1 MKTWWFGNLLLF
13 VIVVPAVNVLVNRT
27 LTAILDIQT
36 HARSILD
43 NVVSITGKLDE
54 VPELLTETDEVVKQ
68 VAAGALRY
76 AASLDTVAELHS

>member
-1 MKTWWFGNLLLF
+1 MKTWWIGNLLLF
-13 VIVVPAVNVLVNRT
+13 VVVVPPVNILINRT

-43 NVVSITGKLDE
+43 NVVTLTSKLDD
-54 VPELLTETDEVVKQ
+54 VPEQLVVTDEVVKE

-76 AASLDTVAELHS
+76 AASLDTVAELH

>member
-13 VIVVPAVNVLVNRT
+13 VIVVPAVNILVNRT

-43 NVVSITGKLDE
+43 NVVAITGKLDE
-54 VPELLTETDEVVKQ
+54 VPELLVETDEVVKQ

-76 AASLDTVAELHS
+76 AASLDTVAEMH

>member
-1 MKTWWFGNLLLF
+1 MKTWWIGNLLLF

-54 VPELLTETDEVVKQ
+54 VPELLAETDEVVKQ

-76 AASLDTVAELHS
+76 AASLDTVAELH

>member
-76 AASLDTVAELHS
+76 AASLDTVAELH

>member
-1 MKTWWFGNLLLF
+1 MVVGNLLLF

-76 AASLDTVAELHS
+76 AASLDTVAELH

>member
-13 VIVVPAVNVLVNRT
+13 VIVVPAVNILVNRT

-54 VPELLTETDEVVKQ
+54 VPELLAETDEVVKQ

-76 AASLDTVAELHS
+76 AASLDTVAELH

>member
-76 AASLDTVAELHS
+76 AASLDTVAEMH

>member
-1 MKTWWFGNLLLF
+1 MKTWWIGNLLLF
-13 VIVVPAVNVLVNRT
+13 VIVVPAVNILVNRT

-54 VPELLTETDEVVKQ
+54 VPELLAETDEVVKQ

-76 AASLDTVAELHS
+76 AASLDTVAELH

>member
-54 VPELLTETDEVVKQ
+54 VPELLTETDEEVKQ

-76 AASLDTVAELHS
+76 AASLDTVAELH

>member
-54 VPELLTETDEVVKQ
+54 VPDLLAETDEVVKQ

-76 AASLDTVAELHS
+76 AASLDTVAEMH

>member
-1 MKTWWFGNLLLF
+1 MKTWWIGNLLLF
-13 VIVVPAVNVLVNRT
+13 VVVVPAVNILVNRT

-54 VPELLTETDEVVKQ
+54 VPELLAETDEVVKQ

-76 AASLDTVAELHS
+76 AASLDTVAELH

>member
-1 MKTWWFGNLLLF
+1 MKTWWIGNLLLF
-13 VIVVPAVNVLVNRT
+13 VIVVPAVNILVNRT

-54 VPELLTETDEVVKQ
+54 VPELLADTDEVVKQ
-68 VAAGALRY
+68 VAVGALRY
-76 AASLDTVAELHS
+76 AASLDTVAEMH

>member
-1 MKTWWFGNLLLF
+1 MKTWWIGNLLLF

-54 VPELLTETDEVVKQ
+54 VPELLAETDEVVKQ
-68 VAAGALRY
+68 VAAGAIRY
-76 AASLDTVAELHS
+76 AASLDTVAEMH

>member
-1 MKTWWFGNLLLF
+1 M
-13 VIVVPAVNVLVNRT
+13 VPAVNVLVNRT

-76 AASLDTVAELHS
+76 AASLDTVAELH

>member
-1 MKTWWFGNLLLF
+1 MKTWWIGNLLLF

-54 VPELLTETDEVVKQ
+54 VPELLAETDEVVKQ
-68 VAAGALRY
+68 VAAGAIRY
-76 AASLDTVAELHS
+76 AASLDTVAELH